1 MVLIDEP
8 APAVLRS
15 PGFASCAAAIL
26 GATSL
31 ARCDRALLKLR
42 RLTWDH
48 AAAFR
53 IQCGSDAVLSSF
65 CCRPTATPPSSCCPV
80 ASPLSYRDAAIV
92 ALRRRCPA
100 ALPSSRSAAV
110 VLPRRR
116 HRFVAAPM
124 TPTMF
129 LVTAFRQIVR
139 VDNARHPG
147 HYPFNLSITC
157 QNAWFFSSLP
167 ECFRLFSSSSHSSLL
182 SVRYLGRTAEKMI
195 RRCSVREE
203 VLKPCNSGQ
212 GASWD
217 RLASEGASRLRTAER
232 GRENRRK
239 RVIQSAK
246 PENGKGGEPIIRR
259 TLSECGGCSSGLSY
273 DGKLAQ

>member
-1 MVLIDEP
+1 MRPGVIE
-8 APAVLRS
+8 AP
-15 PGFASCAAAIL
+15 PSCV
-26 GATSL
+26 GS
-31 ARCDRALLKLR
+31 
-42 RLTWDH
+42 
-48 AAAFR
+48 
-53 IQCGSDAVLSSF
+53 CGSFSNPVRIRCRSVVVLLS
-65 CCRPTATPPSSCCPV
+65 
-80 ASPLSYRDAAIV
+80 SYRDAAIV
-92 ALRRRCPA
+92 LLPRRATAVLSRRRHRRA
-100 ALPSSRSAAV
+100 ASSMSCCAAV

-139 VDNARHPG
+139 IDNARHPG
-147 HYPFNLSITC
+147 YSLCNLSIAC
-157 QNAWFFSSLP
+157 QNAWFFPSLP
-167 ECFRLFSSSSHSSLL
+167 ECFRLFSSSSHSPLL

-217 RLASEGASRLRTAER
+217 CLASDGASRSRTAER

>member
-1 MVLIDEP
+1 M
-8 APAVLRS
+8 R
-15 PGFASCAAAIL
+15 
-26 GATSL
+26 
-31 ARCDRALLKLR
+31 LLFESSADQMPFCR
-42 RLTWDH
+42 R
-48 AAAFR
+48 F
-53 IQCGSDAVLSSF
+53 
-65 CCRPTATPPSSCCPV
+65 
-80 ASPLSYRDAAIV
+80 
-92 ALRRRCPA
+92 
-100 ALPSSRSAAV
+100 AV

-116 HRFVAAPM
+116 HRPAAPSRHRCPVA
-124 TPTMF
+124 TPPLSCCAAAVPLRYRRHTALPPSFCRGACDASMCSRR
-129 LVTAFRQIVR
+129 LRCWHVSSATAFRQIVR

-147 HYPFNLSITC
+147 YSLCNLSIAC
-157 QNAWFFSSLP
+157 QNAWFFPSLP

-203 VLKPCNSGQ
+203 VLKPYNSGQ

>member
-1 MVLIDEP
+1 M
-8 APAVLRS
+8 R
-15 PGFASCAAAIL
+15 
-26 GATSL
+26 
-31 ARCDRALLKLR
+31 LLFESSADQMPFCR
-42 RLTWDH
+42 R
-48 AAAFR
+48 F
-53 IQCGSDAVLSSF
+53 
-65 CCRPTATPPSSCCPV
+65 
-80 ASPLSYRDAAIV
+80 
-92 ALRRRCPA
+92 
-100 ALPSSRSAAV
+100 AV

-116 HRFVAAPM
+116 HRPAAPSRHRCPVAT
-124 TPTMF
+124 TPLSCCTAAVPLRYRRHTALPPSFCRGACDASMCSRR
-129 LVTAFRQIVR
+129 LRCWHVSSATAFRQIVR

-147 HYPFNLSITC
+147 YSLCNLSIAC
-157 QNAWFFSSLP
+157 QNAWFFPSLP
-167 ECFRLFSSSSHSSLL
+167 ECFRLFSSSSHSPLL

-217 RLASEGASRLRTAER
+217 CLASEGASRSRTAER